1 MATIFTQNGPRQ
13 LFLSYLTLGKSHNPT
28 ANSQKLEDMYT
39 NLFLELHLDTWT
51 LEKDWVMYYVQ
62 YT

>member
-1 MATIFTQNGPRQ
+1 MKMATIFTQNGSRQ

-39 NLFLELHLDTWT
+39 TLFLKLHLDTRT
-51 LEKDWVMYYVQ
+51 LEKD
-62 YT
+62 